1 VDADEWLESG
11 KQAMMKGRIEEA
23 IAAYDQATSLEPSSF
38 EAWWALANAC
48 NLLGSQIE
56 GEGDHVRANLYKM
69 KAAYSFDRATRA
81 DPTDPRVTKAKAYAT
96 TIREVQ
102 KRRRKWESSKMVA
115 APISNVTVYQIRRRA
130 FQHNPLKIENHQSL
144 ACVNAKMLGPSTRR
158 MQYQPHW
165 QH

>member
-11 KQAMMKGRIEEA
+11 KQAMMKGHIEEA
-23 IAAYDQATSLEPSSF
+23 IAAYNQAASFEPASF

-56 GEGDHVRANLYKM
+56 GEGDHVRANLYKI

-81 DPTDPRVTKAKAYAT
+81 DPIDPRVTKAKAYAA

-102 KRRRKWESSKMVA
+102 KKKKEMGE
-115 APISNVTVYQIRRRA
+115 
-130 FQHNPLKIENHQSL
+130 F
-144 ACVNAKMLGPSTRR
+144 
-158 MQYQPHW
+158 
-165 QH
+165 